1 MTMPV
6 NGKQLAAL
14 RAQLAGRLDEHKE
27 LLAKLDWSVDA
38 AGYAALLDA
47 AFSEA
52 VNRRFNGQPSTAD
65 ISAYVA
71 DVRARTGRAG
81 EGVDP
86 DAAER
91 LIGAVLGRSNVED
104 LDPRTAIAVKQ
115 YLLVA
120 LVTDAGYD
128 QAALDQFLLEASKL
142 ADQWL
147 AR

>member
-6 NGKQLAAL
+6 NGRQLAAL

-27 LLAKLDWSVDA
+27 LLAQLDWSVDA
-38 AGYAALLDA
+38 AGYTALLDA
-47 AFSEA
+47 AFFEA
-52 VNRRFNGQPSTAD
+52 AGRRFNGQMSAED

-71 DVRARTGRAG
+71 DVRARTDRAG
-81 EGVDP
+81 EVVDQ

-91 LIGAVLGRSNVED
+91 LIGGVLGRSNVED
-104 LDPRTAIAVKQ
+104 LDPRTAITVKQ

-120 LVTDAGYD
+120 LVADGGYD
-128 QAALDQFLLEASKL
+128 EAALDQFLLDASKL

-147 AR
+147 A

>member
-27 LLAKLDWSVDA
+27 LLAQLDWSVDA
-38 AGYAALLDA
+38 AGYTALLDA

-52 VNRRFNGQPSTAD
+52 VNRRFNGQTSAED
-65 ISAYVA
+65 IAAYVA
-71 DVRARTGRAG
+71 DVRARTDRAG
-81 EGVDP
+81 EVVDP

-91 LIGAVLGRSNVED
+91 LIGAALGRSDVED
-104 LDPRTAIAVKQ
+104 LDPRTAITVKQ

-120 LVTDAGYD
+120 LVADAGYD
-128 QAALDQFLLEASKL
+128 DSALDQFLLDASKL
-142 ADQWL
+142 ANQWL
-147 AR
+147 A